1 MSLIPSE
8 SYSFPDNY
16 SPVARCWK
24 KPGRKT
30 TSPPQIAPMQ
40 RQAMARAAKENG
52 SVISLPEPDRADVF
66 TEPIAETLEAV
77 QAPIAED
84 EMNGV
89 SVSSPNSA
97 EISFLAALQKMAEQT
112 SSVAPSQEIERVI
125 PPPPTAEINGDSAP
139 PEEEMFLKALAKMV
153 EPKNAPPPPRPALDD
168 TPPPMPADDDAPPSL
183 PPGFKILPRR
193 PRPLAPVSPADVDEK
208 FLQTA
213 NGHGRARQFRPKTPI
228 RKAKP
233 ALKPAIK
240 IDNGDAKPPTKPA
253 LKPLAMIDNGS
264 AKPSPKPVPNTAKT
278 NGAPAPKNPRPALPR
293 PATLGEDFD
302 FSEPPI
308 GLNSFLKEQR
318 RSKLIRLIV
327 IELFA
332 MALLVPPVW
341 LVLGRHVSDPTI
353 ILLLNTLA
361 IAAAAGAVIAPIMLF
376 AFGPALTRRR

>member
-24 KPGRKT
+24 KPSRKT

-183 PPGFKILPRR
+183 PPGFKIELWASGIP
-193 PRPLAPVSPADVDEK
+193 
-208 FLQTA
+208 Q
-213 NGHGRARQFRPKTPI
+213 ARQMAWGKDGTLYVGSFLATNVYAVKMTEG
-228 RKAKP
+228 
-233 ALKPAIK
+233 
-240 IDNGDAKPPTKPA
+240 NGPS
-253 LKPLAMIDNGS
+253 KPL
-264 AKPSPKPVPNTAKT
+264 
-278 NGAPAPKNPRPALPR
+278 
-293 PATLGEDFD
+293 
-302 FSEPPI
+302 
-308 GLNSFLKEQR
+308 R
-318 RSKLIRLIV
+318 R
-327 IELFA
+327 A
-332 MALLVPPVW
+332 
-341 LVLGRHVSDPTI
+341 
-353 ILLLNTLA
+353 
-361 IAAAAGAVIAPIMLF
+361 
-376 AFGPALTRRR
+376 